1 MMNMGAS
8 KESISILKSCAS
20 RSEAKIEAMRE
31 IAYREFGTDSSFVI
45 GVNGSYARRE
55 ATEGSDV
62 DLFFLIN
69 GNNITSA
76 QTQQGRFQSHL
87 ESELHMKLPALGGVF
102 SCPLTMKQIEEI
114 GGQPDNNV
122 TITRRMLLLLEGE
135 WIFNK
140 GEFKKL
146 RRQILER
153 YLHDRPGKDKICMF
167 LLNDI
172 IRYWRT
178 ICVDLEHKTDGG
190 GKAREIRLIKLRFS
204 RMLLYV
210 SGIFAVGSGYGLSA
224 EEKLEQLEFTFAQYP
239 IERMRAIVGRKLD
252 TVLEIYAEF
261 LEALDDAPTRERL
274 ESGLPGAEDFER
286 LTSRARSFRDSLH
299 CMLRQQFPEDG
310 DNPTLRAILL

>member
-1 MMNMGAS
+1 MNMGAS

-20 RSEAKIEAMRE
+20 RSEAKIEAMRK
-31 IAYREFGTDSSFVI
+31 IACREFGTDSSLVI

-62 DLFFLIN
+62 DLFFLTN
-69 GNNITSA
+69 GNDITS
-76 QTQQGRFQSHL
+76 TRRQQERFQSLL
-87 ESELHMKLPALGGVF
+87 ESELQMKLPTLGGVF

-135 WIFNK
+135 WIFNEL
-140 GEFKKL
+140 GFRNM
-146 RRQILER
+146 RRKILKR
-153 YLHDRPGKDKICMF
+153 YLHDEPGKDKICMF

-178 ICVDLEHKTDGG
+178 ICVDLEHKTYGG

-210 SGIFAVGSGYGLSA
+210 SGIFSVGIGYGLPA
-224 EEKLEQLEFTFAQYP
+224 EKKMEQLESTFTQYP
-239 IERMRAIVGRKLD
+239 IERMRDIVGQRLD

-261 LEALDDAPTRERL
+261 LEALDDAATRERL
-274 ESGLPGAEDFER
+274 ESGLSGTEDFEH
-286 LTSRARSFRDSLH
+286 LTSRARLFRDSLH
-299 CMLRQQFPEDG
+299 CMLRRQFPEDG